1 MCLCLALII
10 CKPLAL
16 TMYLFTSY
24 FPGYFDR
31 LVSAV
36 YNLAYIQALFHVS
49 CKFNDEEKKSWLTR
63 TPSARS
69 RDGSTSQYQCNLLP
83 VVLKPLMTVGF
94 YPPDDATTSVS
105 SPLPHFHIKNSWI
118 FIYFNFEMWSIHLM
132 GHLYFKAMWKPEI
145 ADPWDSVSLSRTLAW
160 ALNSAFLFSPP
171 LWLNQYA
178 VFFWTTLAK
187 P

>member
-1 MCLCLALII
+1 MYFTVDHFRTAQMVPRLTFILVVKVRSLTTMCLCLALII

-105 SPLPHFHIKNSWI
+105 SPLPHFHIKNS
-118 FIYFNFEMWSIHLM
+118 
-132 GHLYFKAMWKPEI
+132 
-145 ADPWDSVSLSRTLAW
+145 
-160 ALNSAFLFSPP
+160 
-171 LWLNQYA
+171 
-178 VFFWTTLAK
+178 
-187 P
+187 